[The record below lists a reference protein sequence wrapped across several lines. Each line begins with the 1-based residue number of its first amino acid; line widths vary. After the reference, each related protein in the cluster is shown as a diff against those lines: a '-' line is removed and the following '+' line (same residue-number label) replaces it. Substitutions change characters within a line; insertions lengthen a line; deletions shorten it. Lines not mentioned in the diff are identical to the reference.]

1 MAVTI
6 RDVSERCGLS
16 VSTVSKALNNYKD
29 ISEETRKRVLK
40 TAREIGYHPNA
51 LARALKTNRSLNLG
65 VLFVDDYGSGLTH
78 PFFSA
83 VLDSFK
89 QAAEYQGYDITFI
102 NHNMGKTKMTFLEH
116 CRYRNVD
123 GVCLA
128 CIDFY
133 SPEIADLMRQTLP
146 AVTIDHTFNNRS
158 CVISDNLGGMELLV
172 NHAVKLGH
180 SKIAYVH
187 GKPSSVT
194 DHRLTGFYRA
204 MKANDLPVQP
214 EYIEL
219 ADYQD
224 ARKCYKAVQRL
235 LKLKDRP
242 TCIFAPDDLAAVGG
256 LDAIRDAGLRVGE
269 DISFAG
275 YDGHPLLQLLRP
287 KLTTVKQDTKIIGQ
301 KAAQVLIESIE
312 EPTTAGVQTILVPG
326 ELIPG
331 DTMHAVSINE
341 TIAIES

>member
-6 RDVSERCGLS
+6 RDVAEKCGLS
-16 VSTVSKALNNYKD
+16 VSTVSKALNNYTD
-29 ISEETRKRVLK
+29 ISEETRKRVLA

-65 VLFVDDYGSGLTH
+65 VLFVDEYGSGLTH

-89 QAAEYQGYDITFI
+89 RAAENQGYDITFI
-102 NHNMGKTKMTFLEH
+102 NHNLGKTKMTFLEH
-116 CRYRNVD
+116 CQYRNVD

-133 SPEIADLMRQTLP
+133 SPEVADLMRQSIP

-158 CVISDNLGGMELLV
+158 CVISDNVGGMEMLV
-172 NHAVKLGH
+172 NYAAELGH
-180 SKIAYVH
+180 QRIAYVH

-204 MKANDLPVQP
+204 MKANNIPVLP

-224 ARKCYKAVQRL
+224 AQKCHKAVQRL
-235 LKLKDRP
+235 LALKNPP
-242 TCIFAPDDLAAVGG
+242 TCIFAPDDQAAVGG

-275 YDGHPLLQLLRP
+275 YDGHQLLQLLRP
-287 KLTTVKQDTKIIGQ
+287 KLTTIKQDTKIIGQ

-326 ELIPG
+326 ELIMG
-331 DTMHAVSINE
+331 ETMHRIS
-341 TIAIES
+341 